1 MTFSFCLLITWI
13 FWLSSRKCSFRNQRN
28 SFYISKWSF
37 LKCWTKKV
45 QEFRHIYIYSIVN
58 VTSAAIFVPISKN
71 IYQSRQ
77 FATEISKVSTETRM
91 AVVFCLIYCVNDFL
105 TDFLRRLKSLDRLNG
120 NENSM
125 FRGPHGLF
133 EETLV
138 ARRHN
143 LGAPG
148 VSTLTP

>member
-1 MTFSFCLLITWI
+1 MTFSFCWLITWI
-13 FWLSSRKCSFRNQRN
+13 FWLSSRKYSFRNQRN
-28 SFYISKWSF
+28 AFNISKWSF

-58 VTSAAIFVPISKN
+58 VTSAAIFVPIPKN

-105 TDFLRRLKSLDRLNG
+105 TDFLRKYKSPDRLDG
-120 NENSM
+120 IENSM
-125 FRGPHGLF
+125 FRHPLKPL
-133 EETLV
+133 EENFSHLHT
-138 ARRHN
+138 
-143 LGAPG
+143 
-148 VSTLTP
+148 